1 MENTNLI
8 NNFGYAE
15 MYEWSNLPDENTS
28 TFGKFVQF
36 SDEEDKTHTIELAT
50 NSDDIIG
57 ITTVNCCCVS
67 DDPDS
72 WFLKYSFN
80 EYGDVFLTEENIAVG
95 SKEYDNLR
103 EISYIRTRKEK
114 IYNPVIS
121 ESFDPTK
128 QYVKR
133 TNRAEWTRVH
143 LLGKCIVEDNGEC
156 KAGEYCKLYTGEDSN
171 KIGTAVP
178 ATKKDKCRKWK
189 ILNRVSDNTIL
200 IFYK

>member
-15 MYEWSNLPDENTS
+15 MYEWANLPDENS
-28 TFGKFVQF
+28 SSFGKFVQF

-80 EYGDVFLTEENIAVG
+80 EVFI
-95 SKEYDNLR
+95 
-103 EISYIRTRKEK
+103 
-114 IYNPVIS
+114 
-121 ESFDPTK
+121 
-128 QYVKR
+128 
-133 TNRAEWTRVH
+133 
-143 LLGKCIVEDNGEC
+143 
-156 KAGEYCKLYTGEDSN
+156 
-171 KIGTAVP
+171 
-178 ATKKDKCRKWK
+178 
-189 ILNRVSDNTIL
+189 
-200 IFYK
+200 